1 MVHKENKCWCVF
13 RSSKFSSC
21 ATQVET
27 TLLFYHDLESYELYD
42 NNDSQVQQEL
52 VQKIWKVFKTILEE
66 TGKLREET
74 KEGISIAKSIVII
87 LDWNSSL
94 AKGLDIC
101 LGHRSKCYKH
111 GSPHPI
117 FQAMELLWLVHM
129 WLSKQDKFLRR
140 TLIAM
145 DHKISYV
152 APYCVLL
159 LTLDL
164 LSSKRDIG
172 IIVHLEKSVLYL
184 RQNIGMLMIGDGLT
198 STKYWCQAEL
208 KPVHWLPSVPHSNQ
222 QHWAERARGWRKRQW
237 AASARVC

>member
-66 TGKLREET
+66 
-74 KEGISIAKSIVII
+74 
-87 LDWNSSL
+87 
-94 AKGLDIC
+94 
-101 LGHRSKCYKH
+101 
-111 GSPHPI
+111 
-117 FQAMELLWLVHM
+117 AMELLWLVHM

-184 RQNIGMLMIGDGLT
+184 RQNIGMLMIG
-198 STKYWCQAEL
+198 
-208 KPVHWLPSVPHSNQ
+208 VPHSNQ

>member
-1 MVHKENKCWCVF
+1 MKLPAIFIIRGKNNANHALWRVETLTID
-13 RSSKFSSC
+13 RRKFSGDN
-21 ATQVET
+21 
-27 TLLFYHDLESYELYD
+27 YPSYELYD

-66 TGKLREET
+66 
-74 KEGISIAKSIVII
+74 
-87 LDWNSSL
+87 
-94 AKGLDIC
+94 
-101 LGHRSKCYKH
+101 
-111 GSPHPI
+111 
-117 FQAMELLWLVHM
+117 AMELLWLVHM

-184 RQNIGMLMIGDGLT
+184 RQNIGMLMIGGDVFLFHT
-198 STKYWCQAEL
+198 
-208 KPVHWLPSVPHSNQ
+208 
-222 QHWAERARGWRKRQW
+222 
-237 AASARVC
+237 

>member
-74 KEGISIAKSIVII
+74 KEGISIAKSI
-87 LDWNSSL
+87 
-94 AKGLDIC
+94 
-101 LGHRSKCYKH
+101 
-111 GSPHPI
+111 
-117 FQAMELLWLVHM
+117 AMELLWLVHM

-184 RQNIGMLMIGDGLT
+184 RQNIGMLMIG
-198 STKYWCQAEL
+198 
-208 KPVHWLPSVPHSNQ
+208 VPHSNQ

>member
-52 VQKIWKVFKTILEE
+52 VQKIWKVFETILEE
-66 TGKLREET
+66 
-74 KEGISIAKSIVII
+74 
-87 LDWNSSL
+87 
-94 AKGLDIC
+94 
-101 LGHRSKCYKH
+101 
-111 GSPHPI
+111 
-117 FQAMELLWLVHM
+117 AMELLWLVHM

-145 DHKISYV
+145 DHKISDV

-172 IIVHLEKSVLYL
+172 IIVHLEKSVPNL
-184 RQNIGMLMIGDGLT
+184 RQNIGMLMIG
-198 STKYWCQAEL
+198 
-208 KPVHWLPSVPHSNQ
+208 VPHSNQ
-222 QHWAERARGWRKRQW
+222 QHWAERARGWCKRQW
-237 AASARVC
+237 AAGT

>member
-74 KEGISIAKSIVII
+74 KEGISIAKSI
-87 LDWNSSL
+87 
-94 AKGLDIC
+94 
-101 LGHRSKCYKH
+101 
-111 GSPHPI
+111 
-117 FQAMELLWLVHM
+117 AMELLWLVHM

-145 DHKISYV
+145 GHKISYV
-152 APYCVLL
+152 TPYCVLL

-198 STKYWCQAEL
+198 SAKY
-208 KPVHWLPSVPHSNQ
+208 
-222 QHWAERARGWRKRQW
+222 
-237 AASARVC
+237 